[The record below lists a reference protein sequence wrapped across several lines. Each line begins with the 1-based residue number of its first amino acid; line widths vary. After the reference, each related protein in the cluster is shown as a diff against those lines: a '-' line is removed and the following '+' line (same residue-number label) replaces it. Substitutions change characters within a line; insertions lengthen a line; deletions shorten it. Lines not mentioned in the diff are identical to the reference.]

1 MREFS
6 DDFNNILII
15 TVFFL
20 FYMYLLFR
28 QTELKMTKKLASVDC
43 NPLAMIVG
51 SIFDEE
57 KANKTF
63 AACTEYTTASN
74 VIKSQEARDKHYKKE
89 VIDLANDVKKIHE
102 SDTATNK
109 EKQNALVRLMNT
121 KTDNVNDLVTQQRI
135 INETI
140 SDSSN
145 SLTNIVEKISSITGK
160 LKDIFMKISN

>member
-1 MREFS
+1 MGEFS

-20 FYMYLLFR
+20 FYIYLLFR

-51 SIFDEE
+51 SMFDEE
-57 KANKTF
+57 RANKTF
-63 AACTEYTTASN
+63 AACTEYTTANN
-74 VIKSQEARDKHYKKE
+74 VIKSQEARDKHYRKE
-89 VIDLANDVKKIHE
+89 VTDLASNVEKVHQ

-145 SLTNIVEKISSITGK
+145 SFSNIVGRISDITTK
-160 LKDIFMKISN
+160 LKNIFDKISN